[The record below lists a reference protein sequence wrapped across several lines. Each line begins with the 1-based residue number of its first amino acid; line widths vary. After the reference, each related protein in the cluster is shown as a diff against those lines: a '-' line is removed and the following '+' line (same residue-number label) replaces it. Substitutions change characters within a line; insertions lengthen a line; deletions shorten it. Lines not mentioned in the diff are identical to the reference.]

1 MTVFRRVVLGLSVG
15 LATALLPAS
24 GFGAEANQANA
35 GYLPLSSPASS
46 GIADLVLIYQGG
58 THRLPWTPEQLA
70 PYVSHRDPVSG
81 REAWLFDGFLFIE
94 FMDGRGRQYAD
105 GYKKLPGR
113 KEDWLWLLERNFE
126 KGLALDALE
135 TSVAATAKRIGKP
148 PHPRK
153 VVLTLP
159 EPIRGQK
166 DWGQLDGRALDFD
179 RDADRVAAC
188 TWYVETAVKR
198 WRAWAPQHLEL
209 AGFYWVAETAGSARA
224 LLPQIKP
231 VIHAQ
236 GGKFFWIPY
245 WNATGAK
252 DWQQLGFDAAYQ
264 QPNHFFKP
272 EIPDSRL
279 DAACA
284 LARTNGLGLEF
295 ECDARAAKSAEVFR
309 PRLQAYL
316 QAFDRHGVRTNAA
329 VAYYE
334 GGGALLQFAN
344 SPDPQIR
351 ALYDDVARWVISRQP
366 HHDGQKSN

>member
-1 MTVFRRVVLGLSVG
+1 LLAGIAVGFQSHSG
-15 LATALLPAS
+15 LAAETNHPPT
-24 GFGAEANQANA
+24 GF
-35 GYLPLSSPASS
+35 LPLRSPASS

-58 THRLPWTPEQLA
+58 THRLPWTSEQLS
-70 PYVSHRDPVSG
+70 PYVSHRDPKSG
-81 REAWLFDGFLFIE
+81 HEAWLFDGFLFIE

-126 KGLALDALE
+126 KGIALDALE
-135 TSVAATAKRIGKP
+135 TSVAATTKRIGKP

-179 RDADRVAAC
+179 RDEDRVAAC

-198 WRAWAPQHLEL
+198 WHAWAPAHLEL

-224 LLPQIKP
+224 LLPRIKP

-264 QPNHFFKP
+264 QPNHFFNGAV
-272 EIPDSRL
+272 PDSRL

-295 ECDARAAKSAEVFR
+295 ECDARAAKSADVFR

-344 SPDPQIR
+344 SPDRQVR
-351 ALYDDVARWVISRQP
+351 ALYDEIAHWIISRQMRN
-366 HHDGQKSN
+366 DG